1 MRIATATCKQGQ
13 HGSRD
18 MGSTVMM
25 LPSLQ
30 SLRQAREPAL
40 SEPQT
45 VRAQTGFADKQFKI
59 RLANLPAIRREAGM
73 LIKERY
79 AQRGYGTQELCDSP
93 HRLTIVAYEGGNPI
107 GTLSV
112 GFDSPAGLL
121 CDALYK
127 TELDCLRSAGKKV
140 CEFIKLAVNVSST
153 RINTLAALFHVAFI
167 HAHRIHRF
175 DEVVMEINP
184 HHVKFYK
191 HALGFRELGPER
203 INQRVNAPAVLM
215 HCPFTHI
222 DAELKRCGGGGPAHA
237 KERSIYPY
245 GFSPHEAEGIF
256 KRLSILAMPSRQPR
270 RT

>member
-1 MRIATATCKQGQ
+1 MQIATASRKHKQQ
-13 HGSRD
+13 RSLD

-40 SEPQT
+40 SEHQT
-45 VRAQTGFADKQFKI
+45 VLTQTGIANRQFKI

-73 LIKERY
+73 LIQERY
-79 AQRGYGTQELCDSP
+79 AQRGYGTQELCESP

-121 CDALYK
+121 SDALYR
-127 TELDCLRSAGKKV
+127 TELDHLRSTGRKV

-167 HAHRIHRF
+167 HAHRVHHF
-175 DEVVMEINP
+175 DEVVMEVNP

-215 HCPFTHI
+215 QCAFAHI
-222 DAELKRCGGGGPAHA
+222 DAELKRCGGGGSAHA

-245 GFSPHEAEGIF
+245 GFSPREAEGIF
-256 KRLSILAMPSRQPR
+256 QRLSILAMHA
-270 RT
+270 